1 MQKLIAK
8 LTLATLIASTW
19 TAQALALAPPPGG
32 GGYSSGSAPEID
44 GPAGLAAIAMVAAVG
59 LYLYNRGRK

>member
-1 MQKLIAK
+1 MQKLVAK
-8 LTLATLIASTW
+8 LALATLIASSW
-19 TAQALALAPPPGG
+19 TAQALAFAKSPEG